1 MKKGKRLRVVISVL
15 LYNYSLLQA
24 MGPPR
29 IILYSISFGNP
40 DVDQVFSKI
49 VTCVPHPTP
58 EQKGGDVLE
67 LRVVSEEKRDSYVK
81 SNSTTSWHIYRL
93 GAQ

>member
-1 MKKGKRLRVVISVL
+1 
-15 LYNYSLLQA
+15 

-58 EQKGGDVLE
+58 EGEKGRGAAGPPRHVLSLPLLPPQAASLSQE
-67 LRVVSEEKRDSYVK
+67 
-81 SNSTTSWHIYRL
+81 I
-93 GAQ
+93 